1 MIEVTLQ
8 GFSVEVDG
16 LDAEWLLDLTR
27 DAETMARMADR
38 AKLRFANQWADIH
51 AATAGDGGGGVGK
64 RRCRWTVRSRSVAPG
79 PRRWRHSRAEPFG
92 AVLGISTLSAMNLIS
107 AAVELKHRLPRIW
120 ALMEDLAVP
129 AWKPKM
135 AARLTTSLSPEAA
148 AYVDAELAPILAT
161 RGGPTIE
168 RVVAEAIA
176 RFHPEQ
182 AEQKQRRTGK
192 AAWDVKHH
200 STRVWVSGQAP
211 PGWTPPVTA
220 WT

>member
-16 LDAEWLLDLTR
+16 LDAEWLLDLAR

-51 AATAGDGGGGVGK
+51 AATSETGVEVWGHAGVLDCEEPIGG
-64 RRCRWTVRSRSVAPG
+64 PG
-79 PRRWRHSRAEPFG
+79 TPTLAAFSAEPFG

-135 AARLTTSLSPEAA
+135 AARLTTNLSPEAA

-182 AEQKQRRTGK
+182 AEEAEAAGK
-192 AAWDVKHH
+192 AAWDVR
-200 STRVWVSGQAP
+200 SPTPGSVSGPAP
-211 PGWTPPVTA
+211 PGWTPPVTP